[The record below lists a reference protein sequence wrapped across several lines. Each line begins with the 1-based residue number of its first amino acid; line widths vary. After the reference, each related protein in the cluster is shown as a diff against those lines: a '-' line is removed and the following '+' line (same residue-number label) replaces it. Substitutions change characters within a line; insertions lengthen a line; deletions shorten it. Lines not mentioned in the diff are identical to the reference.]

1 MNEHNNLK
9 IEKIDEDSFNTI
21 KDLRDDIKDE
31 SQFFERIIK
40 IKEKTDECYAV
51 MFEDK
56 AIAEVTVT
64 LKSSDATVAKEGL
77 RIYISGLYVKKAY
90 RNRNI
95 ATYLI
100 SYIVDTFTNYGYKE
114 ITVLVDRTNTAAVNL
129 YKKMG
134 FINER
139 TYKEDDWIFDL
150 LILKMKNTTK

>member
-1 MNEHNNLK
+1 ML
-9 IEKIDEDSFNTI
+9 
-21 KDLRDDIKDE
+21 
-31 SQFFERIIK
+31 
-40 IKEKTDECYAV
+40 
-51 MFEDK
+51 
-56 AIAEVTVT
+56 
-64 LKSSDATVAKEGL
+64 
-77 RIYISGLYVKKAY
+77 KAY

-129 YKKMG
+129 YKKKG